1 MDSRQIICVAY
12 FDIAKCFNCIDHAIL
27 SQKIKGYG
35 IDGNELAWFTSYLS
49 NRLQTTT
56 INGKKSSPHLINLGV
71 PQGSVLGPLLFLLYL
86 NDLPNITSSSI
97 NLYADDTCIY
107 ICGSDPCDIKIQ
119 LQNEANKISN
129 WFNNNRLSLNTE
141 KSSIMYIGTP
151 QRLKSYSDLPSISV
165 DGRELSVCNSVK
177 YLGIHLDDNLSW
189 KHHID
194 ELCAKLSPK
203 LGTLSRL
210 SHILPSHLLNII
222 YNTTIQ
228 PHIDYGL
235 PLWGHTYPTYIA
247 KIQHYQN
254 RAARLVAKKYSFDIP
269 SYAIVKSLKWLN
281 VSQRTRYLT
290 CVFMHKIYYGQCPN
304 YLLHMAITRSD
315 FTTRQTRASADLV
328 VPLPRTET
336 LKRSLTYQGPLLWNG
351 LPLSIRNNDD
361 IQSFKRSA
369 KCYIGNSDA

>member
-1 MDSRQIICVAY
+1 MC
-12 FDIAKCFNCIDHAIL
+12 
-27 SQKIKGYG
+27 
-35 IDGNELAWFTSYLS
+35 
-49 NRLQTTT
+49 
-56 INGKKSSPHLINLGV
+56 
-71 PQGSVLGPLLFLLYL
+71 
-86 NDLPNITSSSI
+86 
-97 NLYADDTCIY
+97 
-107 ICGSDPCDIKIQ
+107 
-119 LQNEANKISN
+119 
-129 WFNNNRLSLNTE
+129 
-141 KSSIMYIGTP
+141 
-151 QRLKSYSDLPSISV
+151 
-165 DGRELSVCNSVK
+165 
-177 YLGIHLDDNLSW
+177 
-189 KHHID
+189 
-194 ELCAKLSPK
+194 
-203 LGTLSRL
+203 
-210 SHILPSHLLNII
+210 
-222 YNTTIQ
+222 
-228 PHIDYGL
+228 
-235 PLWGHTYPTYIA
+235 
-247 KIQHYQN
+247 YQN